1 MIKDDVSKH
10 KRNRESITDFSDR
23 KLHSRMKMALW
34 IQTDVTPIHLWPM
47 GNRASVVVMATTKT
61 TNIFIKPLLHYIITG
76 DPLHSRALAHSRAP
90 LLIQPYPHCSHSRAP
105 GEQWARLCV
114 FTLQGCVQAARL
126 CGGSP
131 VIIQQATGLDAWAS
145 RVKCPAR
152 FVSHLH
158 EIFIYIWVV
167 YSFCLFCCL
176 FIIVTWWYMW
186 CIVWQV
192 ASKRKYRHVW

>member
-1 MIKDDVSKH
+1 MSKLYQNNPKTSMVIPH
-10 KRNRESITDFSDR
+10 LFCMDEIHVVQRICLQVLKKI
-23 KLHSRMKMALW
+23 AL
-34 IQTDVTPIHLWPM
+34 
-47 GNRASVVVMATTKT
+47 
-61 TNIFIKPLLHYIITG
+61 
-76 DPLHSRALAHSRAP
+76 
-90 LLIQPYPHCSHSRAP
+90 LLILGVSHLKPKFTYFCEIRIRQKKHLPSEGILKMLSAECRQFCSRFSMLIMLM
-105 GEQWARLCV
+105 W
-114 FTLQGCVQAARL
+114 
-126 CGGSP
+126 
-131 VIIQQATGLDAWAS
+131 VIMIQVTGLDAKAS